1 MFLGVFNL
9 RPGALADLTAYIDYI
24 DGVRHIYLPFMHV
37 IKHGFSTVSPNFVIS
52 RVPEESYTDNN
63 ITFMG

>member
-1 MFLGVFNL
+1 M
-9 RPGALADLTAYIDYI
+9 
-24 DGVRHIYLPFMHV
+24 HI